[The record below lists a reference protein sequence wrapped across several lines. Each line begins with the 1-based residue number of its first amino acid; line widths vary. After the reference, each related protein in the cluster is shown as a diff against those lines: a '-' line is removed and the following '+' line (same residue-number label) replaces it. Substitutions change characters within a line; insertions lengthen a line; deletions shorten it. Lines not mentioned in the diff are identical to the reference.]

1 MQHDRFEISHQI
13 HNSSYSMHT
22 AHSHSYCEMY
32 YLMSGACDILIKDST
47 YSISS
52 GTVVF
57 IPADTLHKTTYTG
70 SASHERIYIEFS
82 DSYISDMYSEYGK
95 TWLQL
100 NLFNTFMLVPPQHRA
115 DFNAILSDII
125 KEQNNDNTFSGRMKK
140 LYFQQLI
147 ITLLRYNCI
156 ENFPGTPNSKIADL
170 SINDAMKYINSN
182 YQYPITLASL
192 AKLLNLNSSYLSL
205 KFKSVNGI
213 GFKEYLNNVRIGH
226 AEKLLLETNKSIT
239 SIALESGFESSNYF
253 GDIFKKRNGIS
264 PSEFRKL
271 KGNIK

>member
-1 MQHDRFEISHQI
+1 MQHDRFEISHQT
-13 HNSSYSMHT
+13 HDSSYSMHT

-32 YLMSGACDILIKDST
+32 YLMSGACDILIKDNT

-57 IPADTLHKTTYTG
+57 IPADTLHKTSYTG
-70 SASHERIYIEFS
+70 NASHERIYIEFS
-82 DSYISDMYSEYGK
+82 DNYISDMYNEYGK

-100 NLFNTFMLVPPQHRA
+100 NLFNTFMLVPPQHRE
-115 DFNAILSDII
+115 DFNAILSDIM
-125 KEQNNDNTFSGRMKK
+125 KEQNSDNAFSKYMKK

-170 SINDAMKYINSN
+170 SIEDAMKYINSN
-182 YQYPITLASL
+182 YQYPITLSSL

-239 SIALESGFESSNYF
+239 TIALESGFESSNYF

-271 KGNIK
+271 KGDIK